1 MRIIFMGTPDF
12 SVPTLD
18 ALLKAGH
25 EVVAVYSQPPRPAGR
40 GKKDRLSPV
49 HLFADQHGLEVR
61 IPVSLRK
68 LEARKA
74 FEALDAEIAIVV
86 AYGLI
91 LGPKVL
97 AAPKHGCLNLHG
109 SLLPRWRGAAPI
121 QRAIMA
127 GDKTSGIEVMRM
139 EAGLDTGPVCM
150 SARVDITP
158 DMSAGEL
165 HDDLMVRGAALMV
178 ETLAK
183 LQAGSLSCT
192 VQPVEGITYASK
204 IEKSE
209 TRIDWHKSA
218 AQIHNHIRGLSPFPG
233 AWFEIEV
240 KGKTERIKVL
250 SSEPVRQVAD
260 QGIAGQLLDDQL
272 LVACGEGALRLT
284 KLQRAGKRTMTSADL
299 LRGLPIAAGQNLK

>member
-1 MRIIFMGTPDF
+1 MGTPEF

-18 ALLKAGH
+18 ALRKAGH

-49 HLFADQHGLEVR
+49 HLFANQYGLNVR
-61 IPVSLRK
+61 TPISLRK
-68 LEARKA
+68 LDARKA
-74 FEALDAEIAIVV
+74 FEALDADVAIVV

-139 EAGLDTGPVCM
+139 EKGLDTGAVCM
-150 SARVDITP
+150 SAKTDITP

-165 HDDLMVRGAALMV
+165 HDDLMVRGADLMV
-178 ETLAK
+178 EALKK

-192 VQPVEGITYASK
+192 KQPVEGITYASK

-209 TRIDWHKSA
+209 TRIDWNQSA

-240 KGKTERIKVL
+240 KGKNERIKVL
-250 SSEPVRQVAD
+250 SSQPARQIAD
-260 QGIAGQLLDDQL
+260 KARAGQLLDDQL
-272 LVACGEGALRLT
+272 LVACGEGALRLV
-284 KLQRAGKRTMTSADL
+284 KLQRAGKRAMTSADL
-299 LRGLPIAAGQNLK
+299 LRGLPIAGGQNLK

>member
-1 MRIIFMGTPDF
+1 MRIIFMGTPEF

-18 ALLKAGH
+18 ALRKARH
-25 EVVAVYSQPPRPAGR
+25 EIVAVYSQPPRPAGR
-40 GKKDRLSPV
+40 GKKDRPSPV
-49 HLFADQHGLEVR
+49 HLFADQYGLNVR
-61 IPVSLRK
+61 TPISLSK
-68 LEARKA
+68 LDARKA
-74 FEALDAEIAIVV
+74 FEALDADVAIVV

-127 GDKTSGIEVMRM
+127 GDKMSGIEVMRM
-139 EAGLDTGPVCM
+139 EKGLDTGPVCM
-150 SARVDITP
+150 SAKTDITP

-165 HDDLMVRGAALMV
+165 HDDLMVRGADLMV
-178 ETLAK
+178 EALTK

-192 VQPVEGITYASK
+192 KQPVEGISYASK

-209 TRIDWHKSA
+209 TRIDWNQSA
-218 AQIHNHIRGLSPFPG
+218 TQIHNHIRGLSPFPG

-240 KGKTERIKVL
+240 KGKSERIKVL
-250 SSEPVRQVAD
+250 SSQPISQTPHKAH
-260 QGIAGQLLDDQL
+260 AGQLLDDQL
-272 LVACGEGALRLT
+272 LVACGEGALQLV
-284 KLQRAGKRTMTSADL
+284 KLQRAGKRAMSSTDL